1 MAFDIALRED
11 AAAAGTGRTL
21 HEKSTFVIPR

>member
-1 MAFDIALRED
+1 MAFDIELRED
-11 AAAAGTGRTL
+11 ALAAGTGRTL